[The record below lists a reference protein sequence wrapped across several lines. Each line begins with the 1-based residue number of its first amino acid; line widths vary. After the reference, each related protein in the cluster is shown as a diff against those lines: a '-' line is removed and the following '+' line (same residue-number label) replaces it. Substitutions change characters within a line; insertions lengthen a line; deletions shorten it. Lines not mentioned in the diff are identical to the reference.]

1 VGEAE
6 AKIRIKIDIR
16 IDLRI
21 AVSVGN
27 GEMRAPRLMRRR
39 SDSPSIYL
47 LVTDLWS
54 SSIAFPPIV
63 AYHHPIIASCYM
75 GIDMATRDELIAAHK
90 TVAEVL
96 VTRKSL
102 AWIRK
107 MIEQGAQIC

>member
-1 VGEAE
+1 
-6 AKIRIKIDIR
+6 
-16 IDLRI
+16 
-21 AVSVGN
+21 
-27 GEMRAPRLMRRR
+27 
-39 SDSPSIYL
+39 
-47 LVTDLWS
+47 
-54 SSIAFPPIV
+54 
-63 AYHHPIIASCYM
+63 M